1 MERTTPASL
10 HPLDASRE
18 EVVEPLERDESRQL
32 LYFHGRLVLEHY
44 GFSGDEIG
52 RLGFFKWLY
61 LRSPL
66 SEFPEYEAGLLM
78 PVA

>member
-1 MERTTPASL
+1 MERTTPL
-10 HPLDASRE
+10 HPLEPSRE
-18 EVVEPLERDESRQL
+18 VVAEPLERDEGRQL

-52 RLGFFKWLY
+52 RLVFFKWLY
-61 LRSPL
+61 LRSHL
-66 SEFPEYEAGLLM
+66 SEFPEYDAGLLM